1 MPRDFQ
7 VAMDCSDPAAL
18 GAFWIAAL
26 GFIEEPPPQGYATW
40 PEALTAWGLAPEQH
54 NDAYA
59 VVDPEGTRPRIFFHK
74 VPEGKTAKNRLHLD
88 VRVSGLPGPN
98 HDGKDEI
105 LAAEASRLEGLGATI
120 TRIVDE
126 PMDYFVLMKDPEGNE
141 FCLT

>member
-7 VAMDCSDPAAL
+7 VAIDCADPRGL
-18 GAFWIAAL
+18 GQFWIAAL
-26 GFIEEPPPQGYATW
+26 GYVEEPPPEGFDSW
-40 PEALTAWGLAPEQH
+40 PDALVAWGLPEEQH

-59 VVDPEGTRPRIFFHK
+59 CVDPEGTRPRIFFHK

-98 HDGKDEI
+98 RDGKDEI
-105 LAAEASRLEGLGATI
+105 LAAEVARLEDLGGSLFH
-120 TRIVDE
+120 IVDE
-126 PMDYFVLMKDPEGNE
+126 PIDYTVVMQDPEGNE